1 MTFFFWCCTIPA
13 GLNDTYIFYLKET
26 FFIISIYFQWFF
38 LGFVTSYFLLGN
50 VY

>member
-26 FFIISIYFQWFF
+26 DGIHA
-38 LGFVTSYFLLGN
+38 GFNGA
-50 VY
+50 